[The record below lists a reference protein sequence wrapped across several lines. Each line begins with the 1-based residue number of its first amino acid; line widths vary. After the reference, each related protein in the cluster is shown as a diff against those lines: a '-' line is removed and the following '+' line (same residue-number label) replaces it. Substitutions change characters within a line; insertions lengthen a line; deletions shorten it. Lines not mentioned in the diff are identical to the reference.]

1 MKILIVEDE
10 AEMLSALKRGF
21 IKKGYTVDTA
31 CDGITASYLAE
42 TNVYDVIVLDS
53 VNLRMILQDMLHFF
67 NIMTLINVK
76 CITKRIKDHVWNR
89 TALNHLGVK
98 SSWNPMQTHKIIK
111 DACTIFCSR
120 EKFEFEVFHV

>member
-1 MKILIVEDE
+1 MGRLT
-10 AEMLSALKRGF
+10 
-21 IKKGYTVDTA
+21 YH
-31 CDGITASYLAE
+31 
-42 TNVYDVIVLDS
+42 NDVVVLDS
-53 VNLRMILQDMLHFF
+53 IDLRMILQDILHLF
-67 NIMTLINVK
+67 NIMALMNVK
-76 CITKRIKDHVWNR
+76 RIAKRIKNHVWNG